1 LPDLTL
7 VLIAVLVGV
16 AWVVALW
23 YLGLYT
29 HPAVL
34 SWQRL
39 ARLRG
44 LSDQRPLGERL
55 GDGVP
60 LLRRLQEETDIGRLL
75 TIAGRTESPTGWLL
89 RTAFQAGVVLAI
101 TLLLDELAILLGQQP
116 ALPPGLGL
124 AAAGAV
130 ALLAYV
136 RLRRQAAARQRALD
150 RAIADSLP
158 HLAVMT
164 FHHRLPAS
172 EALLLFA
179 RCQRNPVLHE
189 LLTDVSRRTEEGGQF
204 GGGPGVPAKSRG
216 STLLASRGVP
226 GGADFAGWG
235 GAGPGAPAPGTA
247 LTYERIGQAYGVPM
261 FTALGSAVR
270 RVTERGLSSQDVFS
284 GLARATY
291 AERLAE
297 AKVAAAQVKT
307 LIVVPM
313 GLMIVPVLVLIGAPL
328 VASLGGIFAR

>member
-7 VLIAVLVGV
+7 VLIAVLVGS

-55 GDGVP
+55 GEGLP

-75 TIAGRTESPTGWLL
+75 TIAGRTESPMGWLL
-89 RTAFQAGVVLAI
+89 RTAFQAGGVLAAA
-101 TLLLDELAILLGQQP
+101 LLLDELAILLGQQP

-179 RCQRNPVLHE
+179 RCQRNPVLHG
-189 LLTDVSRRTEEGGQF
+189 LLTDVSRRAEEGGQL
-204 GGGPGVPAKSRG
+204 GG
-216 STLLASRGVP
+216 
-226 GGADFAGWG
+226 G

-307 LIVVPM
+307 LIVIPM